1 MGDTITVTG
10 NIATEPERRVTGS
23 GVVVASFRL
32 ASRQRRFDR
41 SANAWVDG
49 DTNWFSVSAFRMLG
63 EHAYASLRRG
73 DRIVVTGRLR
83 LREWETPTKRGWT
96 AEIDADAL
104 GHDLLWGT
112 TIFTRD
118 DAGGAVGTS
127 ERAAPAASDS
137 PAHAAEPVAA
147 GGAEPPAGAGV
158 ADLSDQWSA
167 PLVPAGPPSLATDEV
182 PF

>member
-10 NIATEPERRVTGS
+10 NIASDPERRVTAS
-23 GVVVASFRL
+23 GIVIASFRL

-49 DTNWFSVSAFRMLG
+49 DTNWYSVSAFRALG

-73 DRIVVTGRLR
+73 DRVVVVGRLR
-83 LREWETPTKRGWT
+83 LREWETATKKGWS
-96 AEIDADAL
+96 AEIDADSL

-112 TIFTRD
+112 TTFQRD
-118 DAGGAVGTS
+118 ESA
-127 ERAAPAASDS
+127 RAPRPAASAEQT
-137 PAHAAEPVAA
+137 PAPVVEPVATVRP
-147 GGAEPPAGAGV
+147 ET
-158 ADLSDQWSA
+158 ADLSDRWSA
-167 PLVPAGPPSLATDEV
+167 PLVPSGAPAIDADEI